1 MFCVAEIAGLDEE
14 EGTGETEPEVGVA
27 GLCGADNGTWW
38 WGCNACWCAGGAVCT
53 RLWCGLPDCLAPRA
67 TPCRTD
73 EVSAP
78 MLTHIYFFI
87 YIYFDNRIA

>member
-1 MFCVAEIAGLDEE
+1 MSVLDLRVAEIAGLDEE
-14 EGTGETEPEVGVA
+14 EGAGETEPEVGVA
-27 GLCGADNGTWW
+27 GPCGTDNGTWW

-73 EVSAP
+73 EVSA
-78 MLTHIYFFI
+78 
-87 YIYFDNRIA
+87 NGN